1 MCIRDSFSSD
11 AFLFGQI
18 DFEVTGQPGDTV
30 NIQMTRGANLIVH
43 NGVAL
48 DPDLGS
54 FRLIVSEALLMGDIN
69 CDGAVNLLDVA
80 PFVDLISNGL
90 FSAKADFAG
99 DGTVNL
105 LDVGPFVDALS
116 GG

>member
-1 MCIRDSFSSD
+1 M
-11 AFLFGQI
+11 
-18 DFEVTGQPGDTV
+18 
-30 NIQMTRGANLIVH
+30 
-43 NGVAL
+43 

-90 FSAKADFAG
+90 FSAKADFDG